1 MPALPLC
8 IDQLYSDGNKSDYQS
23 KQMHG
28 IKQKVYFTVF
38 CPVFSLRT
46 ACVLRATF
54 TSFRICQG
62 KENFT
67 QLRFLQPGKIGGEKS
82 WFLWHFHQTHPQK
95 EKTTII
101 VLLSLHDYSVT
112 SETGILLLSH
122 SFPAAHL
129 AATSLV

>member
-8 IDQLYSDGNKSDYQS
+8 IDQMYSDGNKSDYQR
-23 KQMHG
+23 KMHG

-38 CPVFSLRT
+38 CPVFPLRT

-54 TSFRICQG
+54 TSFTICQG

-67 QLRFLQPGKIGGEKS
+67 QLGFLQPRKIGGEKS

-95 EKTTII
+95 EETTII
-101 VLLSLHDYSVT
+101 VLLSLRDYSVT
-112 SETGILLLSH
+112 SETGILLPH